1 MKTIAVAGTFDTKGE
16 EFAYVK
22 DLIESIG
29 MKAYMIHTGVF
40 EPAFRPDVSNQE
52 LAAAAGE
59 KIEDVVARK
68 DRAWAMEVLSKGMEK
83 LLPVLYDEGKFDG
96 IISFGGS
103 GGTALVTPAMQA
115 LPIGVPKVM
124 VSTMASGN
132 TQQYVGTSDIVMM
145 PSIVDVAGLN
155 SISVKIFT
163 NAVFAILVFA

>member
-40 EPAFRPDVSNQE
+40 EQALRPDVSNQE

-68 DRAWAMEVLSKGMEK
+68 DRA
-83 LLPVLYDEGKFDG
+83 
-96 IISFGGS
+96 
-103 GGTALVTPAMQA
+103 
-115 LPIGVPKVM
+115 
-124 VSTMASGN
+124 
-132 TQQYVGTSDIVMM
+132 
-145 PSIVDVAGLN
+145 DVYKRQG
-155 SISVKIFT
+155 
-163 NAVFAILVFA
+163 